1 MFDATPDFPAQ
12 LHALDQVAPVQGRPG
27 LDGIFLTHGH
37 IGHYTGLM
45 HLGREVMGATG
56 VGVHAMPKM
65 AAFLRKYGPWELL
78 TRLNNVVLHE
88 LSDRTT
94 VPLSPSLEIQPI
106 AVPHRSEY
114 TETVGFILR
123 GPTRSALYLPDID
136 KWHRWRD
143 AERTLAEVDLAFID
157 GTFFSADELDRP
169 LEEIPHP
176 TVGESIAFFGGLPTA
191 QRNKIHFLHFNH
203 TNPLL
208 QPEGEA
214 HAMVHEAGMH
224 LATQG
229 QRFSL

>member
-45 HLGREVMGATG
+45 HLGREVMGASG

-65 AAFLRKYGPWELL
+65 AAFLRQYGPWELL

-94 VPLSPSLEIQPI
+94 VPLSPGLEVQPI

-123 GPTRSALYLPDID
+123 GPRRSALYLPDID

-143 AERTLAEVDLAFID
+143 AERTLGEVDLAFID

-208 QPEGEA
+208 QPQGEA
-214 HAMVHEAGMH
+214 HRLVHEAGMH
-224 LATQG
+224 VARQG
-229 QRFSL
+229 QTFSL